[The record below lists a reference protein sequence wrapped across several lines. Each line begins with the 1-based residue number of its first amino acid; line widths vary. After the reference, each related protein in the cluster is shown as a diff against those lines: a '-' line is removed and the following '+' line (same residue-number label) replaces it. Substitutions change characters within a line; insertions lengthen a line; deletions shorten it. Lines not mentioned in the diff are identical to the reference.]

1 MMEHKNTMGSKVAQG
16 FKCKPETLDPNK
28 PMMHYKTQ
36 IFICSSPRCT
46 AVSRENLADELRE
59 ITKEMGLNRGKNR
72 IKITRSKCFGA
83 CRHKQVAQ
91 ITENTKRNGYLPN
104 NAIWLKGIHQYDK
117 EKFRELFTLLNQNKN
132 IEDYDFEQ
140 VPMDQIE

>member
-1 MMEHKNTMGSKVAQG
+1 MGHKNTMGSEVVEG
-16 FKCKPETLDPNK
+16 FKCKPRHLDPNK

-36 IFICSSPRCT
+36 IFICDSPRCT
-46 AVSRENLADELRE
+46 GVSKENLADELRE

-72 IKITRSKCFGA
+72 IKITRSRCFGA

-104 NAIWLKGIHQYDK
+104 NAIWLKGVHRYDRQK
-117 EKFRELFTLLNQNKN
+117 WQKLFDLLNQNKN
-132 IEDYDFEQ
+132 IKESDFEQ
-140 VPMDQIE
+140 VPMG